1 MELFTA
7 VEAFTQVMTYVMI
20 VAGVPPCLEMIKSRV
35 TEGVPY
41 PFFLAGLVNS
51 LLSIG
56 YGVMV
61 DNSTLIQINAVAG
74 FFNVFYVGSYVFISP
89 KKSAPLQQLLL
100 SVLLVLAVQVYASRL
115 VPEVQRQDHVGFILL
130 VVSTVMLLTPWLQ
143 VVGTLTSSRKVLRV
157 PAVRCESVPGDVGCR
172 HRVLYGMVCIRIPP
186 TRRLHIQSQSTRVV
200 LLCRPDMGASGVR
213 TGETKGQTRI
223 I

>member
-7 VEAFTQVMTYVMI
+7 VEAFTQVITYVMI

-89 KKSAPLQQLLL
+89 TSERPSPAAVVVCVAGAGRAGVCEPPGTGSAAPGPRRIHTAGRLHC
-100 SVLLVLAVQVYASRL
+100 YAA
-115 VPEVQRQDHVGFILL
+115 H
-130 VVSTVMLLTPWLQ
+130 TMA
-143 VVGTLTSSRKVLRV
+143 TSEVLRV

>member
-143 VVGTLTSSRKVLRV
+143 VKYCVSQ
-157 PAVRCESVPGDVGCR
+157 
-172 HRVLYGMVCIRIPP
+172 
-186 TRRLHIQSQSTRVV
+186 QS
-200 LLCRPDMGASGVR
+200 GASLSLVMLGAGIVCC
-213 TGETKGQTRI
+213 TAWFAYGYLLHDVYIYSPNLLGLSSYVGQIWVLAVYGRAKPRDKQE
-223 I
+223 